1 MPHKPI
7 TWVEVS
13 KQAIRHN
20 IKQFQKVLS
29 KKTALMAVV
38 KSNAYGHGMVEV
50 ARIAVKA
57 GVKWLGT
64 VNLDEALE
72 LRRAGIKIRILVFS
86 YFHPDKLVEAV
97 KKNITLT
104 VYNYSAAREISV
116 IAKKLHKI
124 AKVHFKVDTGT
135 SRLGVRIDAAIVLV
149 KKISSL
155 PNIQIEGI
163 FSHLADSEN
172 PDQKFTNQQI
182 HVFEKL
188 ITKLEEQGID
198 IPVKHIACSA
208 ATLLNRRSHFNV
220 VRIGI
225 SLYGLW
231 SVEKDGA
238 RVRKLHKQFNLQPAL
253 SWHTTIVQVK
263 ELPIGTPIGYG
274 CTYKTLKRTKLAII
288 PVGYWEGF
296 DRRLSNCGEVLIQ
309 GQRCPVRG
317 RICMNLTMVDVTHLK
332 KVRPGERA
340 TLIGHDG
347 KDEITADEMAKKIGT
362 INYEIV
368 TRINP
373 LLPRLY
379 LRN

>member
-1 MPHKPI
+1 MSIEPI
-7 TWVEVS
+7 TWLEIS
-13 KQAIRHN
+13 ASAIRHN
-20 IKQFQKVLS
+20 INQFKKVVS
-29 KKTALMAVV
+29 KKTELMAVV

-50 ARIAVKA
+50 AKIAVKT

-72 LRRAGIKIRILVFS
+72 LRKASIKTRILVFS
-86 YFHPDKLVEAV
+86 YWHPDKLAEAV

-104 VYNYSAAREISV
+104 VYSYSAARDISA

-124 AKVHFKVDTGT
+124 ARVHFKVDTGT
-135 SRLGVRIDAAIVLV
+135 SRLGARTDFALALIR
-149 KKISSL
+149 KISDL

-172 PDQKFTNQQI
+172 LNQKFTNQQI
-182 HVFEKL
+182 DQFEKL
-188 ITKLEEQGID
+188 ITQLEEQGIT
-198 IPVKHIACSA
+198 IPINHIACSA
-208 ATLLNRRSHFNV
+208 ATLLNQRSHFNL

-238 RVRKLHKQFNLQPAL
+238 RVKKLHKQFGLRPAL
-253 SWHTTIVQVK
+253 SWYTTIVQVK
-263 ELPIGTPIGYG
+263 ELAAHTPVGYG
-274 CTYKTLKRTKLAII
+274 CTYTTTKRTKLAII
-288 PVGYWEGF
+288 PIGYWEGF

-309 GQRCPVRG
+309 GKRCPVRG
-317 RICMNLTMVDVTHLK
+317 RICMNLTMVDVTHLPN
-332 KVRPGERA
+332 VRAGERV
-340 TLIGHDG
+340 TLIGRDG
-347 KDEITADEMAKKIGT
+347 EAEVTSDDIAKKIGT
-362 INYEIV
+362 INYEVV

-379 LRN
+379 K

>member
-1 MPHKPI
+1 
-7 TWVEVS
+7 
-13 KQAIRHN
+13 
-20 IKQFQKVLS
+20 
-29 KKTALMAVV
+29 MAVV

-50 ARIAVKA
+50 ARIAQKA

-72 LRRAGIKIRILVFS
+72 LRQAGIKTRILVFS

-104 VYNYSAAREISV
+104 VYNYSAAREISL
-116 IAKKLHKI
+116 IAKKLHQT

-135 SRLGVRIDAAIVLV
+135 SRLGARPEHALDLV
-149 KKISSL
+149 KKINSL

-172 PDQKFTNQQI
+172 PNQKFTNQQI
-182 HVFEKL
+182 DAFKKL
-188 ITKLEEQGID
+188 ITKLEEQGIY
-198 IPVKHIACSA
+198 ILIKHIACSA
-208 ATLLNRRSHFNV
+208 ATLLNKRSYFNL

-231 SVEKDGA
+231 SVEKDGSH
-238 RVRKLHKQFNLQPAL
+238 VRKLYKQFSLRPAL
-253 SWHTTIVQVK
+253 SWYTTIIQVK
-263 ELPIGTPIGYG
+263 ELPVGTFIGYG
-274 CTYKTLKRTKLAII
+274 CTYRTLKRTKLAII

-317 RICMNLTMVDVTHLK
+317 RICMNLTMVEVTHLK
-332 KVRPGERA
+332 NVKAGELV
-340 TLIGHDG
+340 TLIGQDG
-347 KDEITADEMAKKIGT
+347 QEMISAEDIAEKIDT
-362 INYEIV
+362 INYEVIA
-368 TRINP
+368 RINP
-373 LLPRLY
+373 LLPRLFT
-379 LRN
+379 